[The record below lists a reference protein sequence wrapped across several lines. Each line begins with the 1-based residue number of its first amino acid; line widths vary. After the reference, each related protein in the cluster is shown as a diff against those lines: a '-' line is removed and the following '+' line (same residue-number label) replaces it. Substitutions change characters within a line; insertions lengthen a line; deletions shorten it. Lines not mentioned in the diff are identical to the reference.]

1 MNSRCILSKSLWHGQ
16 RKVRMLRVSLS
27 LSLSLSVPLL
37 PVPLG
42 LFFFFFFS
50 FLTCAWRLIGHDQ
63 YFIRSLKLPAPLEHR
78 RASARIHLNTTDGFG
93 SRSDASFVRI
103 NINTDI
109 DRLLLINNQETDRS
123 RSRSLY
129 HSFYIRF

>member
-27 LSLSLSVPLL
+27 LSLSLSFRSTP
-37 PVPLG
+37 PCSTWT
-42 LFFFFFFS
+42 FFFFS

>member
-27 LSLSLSVPLL
+27 LSLSLVPFHSS
-37 PVPLG
+37 
-42 LFFFFFFS
+42 LFHLDFFFFS